1 MAKNMSK
8 SCLKAMFAVL
18 AAICLVLWGIGMS
31 GSSFAR
37 AEGES
42 PWITAYDPTHT
53 YTAKDDED
61 ILTYVQGV
69 VRNRYGELQTASGVV
84 LDKDEYALVSAS
96 AETELKIAGA
106 TDYNAIAEDL
116 LNGKT
121 GIAGIRGISGKAI
134 EFYTHYVADSAYAE
148 GTELGSLS
156 ASNQTSVKAEA
167 KKYLEG
173 FRLSE
178 KRFVSSDY
186 SFTVAETYYNDFSSV
201 LDRYRDDDTLA
212 ESVERNKKVVEATYA
227 TYHTED
233 GSVNPKYPE
242 EAVLAIDG
250 EHSKEDVLASLDRA
264 ITKSQAN
271 EITQNYVDL
280 FKTVK
285 TVMTVA
291 YEEITAAEAAGGYSV
306 GKTDDAEVQ
315 NAAYDKAFALMKSC
329 GKALEFYSGL
339 PERYHDY
346 DDNVNASEIL
356 NIYKK
361 TAKVGVDNEK
371 TLHVGDYGVVADQA
385 IAGNTAIAKNM
396 IDALDKSGK
405 TDGVCGYRV
414 VELFAESYTAE
425 GALSYNGESSVV
437 PQPKKS
443 TVVGEWGDYRFTVT
457 SIGTTRAVV
466 NDFDADARLEIR
478 EGALPSIRR
487 NLNVILGGKDLSKK
501 ISCENADALTKELAG
516 KHVDRYFTVTVYEN
530 DLVRENFEGFYR
542 VTIEFKSDDALAK
555 FKDKVNVVS
564 YSHTTIT
571 NAVAL
576 SEIEW
581 KEGEGVMSMTYTTD
595 NFSQFAL
602 VDNTKWTDWAFIALM
617 IFLAIVVVI
626 AVIAIIVSVAR
637 NWKYSVRF
645 DATKGKGS
653 KVLHV
658 KLHEKFAYPKN
669 PVRSGFVFMGWYT
682 DKKCESRFASTEL
695 VTKGN
700 VTVYAKWITEEE
712 YKILKE
718 QEAAAAAQKPAQDGD
733 RKDRLDKLAAEKLEY
748 ETKKAEEER
757 KAEEARLEALKQIE
771 ESKNNEEA
779 RLQAEREAEE
789 AKAERNAVIAERDI
803 LIEKARE
810 DERKKWL
817 EEKQEREDS
826 LRAEIEEARKVAEE
840 AKLLAGNSGRFGI
853 IDAPAERVVIDE
865 AKIRAEIEE
874 KIRAEEEAK
883 KQAEEENRKFREEES
898 ARLRAEIEKELRA
911 EEEAKKKA
919 EEEKAEMRAE
929 LEAMLKKELD
939 ERALAEEKAQDEQAS
954 VKADLEA
961 LLKKELEEKAAAEE
975 KARAEAEEEKRLR
988 LEAEAK
994 LRENEEK
1001 LRAEEEARLQAEK
1014 EEAERLAAL
1023 EAAKAAEEEKYDL
1036 DRAFD
1041 LLKAEVYSY
1050 AKANDLPFSLDAVT
1064 RVCAMKQKENE
1075 IELEVNENLS
1085 DLIAKGYNVKEGEI
1099 LSAKAIVNNEETF
1112 DAALDLIEDVMF
1124 TNGMKKIRKAVVTD
1138 ATEETRKEGFVYEI
1152 KAERVAD
1159 SVDDYYKLIRV
1170 YAKSFVLADQPEGEI
1185 AEKNLIRM
1193 FIARGKLFVYLAV
1206 ENDAMMQAD
1215 ESLAAEGL
1223 KSLLIVNNAEECRSA
1238 IEAIGEMMKE
1248 NGLVRYPTD
1257 HSVNEEGTEKGF
1269 NYVLK
1274 A

>member
-31 GSSFAR
+31 GNSFAR
-37 AEGES
+37 ADGES
-42 PWITAYDPTHT
+42 PWITAYDPSHT
-53 YTAKDDED
+53 YTAEDDED

-106 TDYNAIAEDL
+106 TDYNAIAESL

-121 GIAGIRGISGKAI
+121 GIAGIRGISEKAYG
-134 EFYTHYVADSAYAE
+134 FYTNYVADSAYAE

-156 ASNQTSVKAEA
+156 ASNQASLKGEA

-186 SFTVAETYYNDFSSV
+186 SLTVAETYYDDFASV
-201 LDRYRDDDTLA
+201 IDRYRDDDSLA
-212 ESVERNKKVVEATYA
+212 DNVERNKQVVEATYA
-227 TYHTED
+227 KYHTED

-242 EAVLAIDG
+242 ETVVAID
-250 EHSKEDVLASLDRA
+250 EELSKEDVLGSLDRA

-271 EITQNYVDL
+271 EIAQNYVDR

-285 TVMTVA
+285 SVMTEA
-291 YEEITAAEAAGGYSV
+291 YEEITAEEAAGGYTV
-306 GKTDDAEVQ
+306 RKTDDAEVQ
-315 NAAYDKAFALMKSC
+315 NAACEKAVALMKSC
-329 GKALEFYSGL
+329 GKALEFYSEL
-339 PERYHDY
+339 PEKYHDY
-346 DDNVNASEIL
+346 DDNVNASGIL

-371 TLHVGDYGVVADQA
+371 TLHVGDYGVVADKA
-385 IAGNTAIAKNM
+385 IAGNAAIAKNM

-405 TDGVCGYRV
+405 VEGLCGYRV
-414 VELFAESYTAE
+414 VELFAESYTTE
-425 GALSYNGESSVV
+425 GALSYDGESSVV

-443 TVVGEWGDYRFTVT
+443 TVVGEWGDYKFIVT
-457 SIGTTRAVV
+457 SVGTTRAAV
-466 NDFDADARLEIR
+466 NDFDADAKLEIR
-478 EGALPSIRR
+478 EGTLPSVKR
-487 NLNVILGGKDLSKK
+487 NLNVILGGKNLAKK
-501 ISCENADALTKELAG
+501 ISCENADELTKELAG
-516 KHVDRYFTVTVYEN
+516 KHVDRYFTITVYEN
-530 DLVRENFEGFYR
+530 DLVRENFEGTYR

-602 VDNTKWTDWAFIALM
+602 VDNTKWTDWAFIAFM

-626 AVIAIIVSVAR
+626 VAIAIIVSVAR
-637 NWKYSVRF
+637 NWKYTVRF

-653 KVLHV
+653 KILHV
-658 KLHEKFAYPKN
+658 KLHEKFAYPQN

-682 DKKCESRFASTEL
+682 DKNCESRFASTEL

-712 YKILKE
+712 YRILKE
-718 QEAAAAAQKPAQDGD
+718 QEAAAAAQKPAQDTD

-826 LRAEIEEARKVAEE
+826 LRAEIDEARKVAEE
-840 AKLLAGNSGRFGI
+840 AKLLAENSGRIGI

-874 KIRAEEEAK
+874 KVRAEEEAK
-883 KQAEEENRKFREEES
+883 RKAEEENRRFREEES
-898 ARLRAEIEKELRA
+898 ARLRAEIEEELRA

-919 EEEKAEMRAE
+919 EEEKAAMRAE
-929 LEAMLKKELD
+929 FEAMLKKELD
-939 ERALAEEKAQDEQAS
+939 ERALAEAKAQEEQAA

-961 LLKKELEEKAAAEE
+961 LLKKELDEKAAAEE

-1001 LRAEEEARLQAEK
+1001 LRAEEARLQAEK

-1023 EAAKAAEEEKYDL
+1023 EAARLAEEKKFDL

-1041 LLKAEVYSY
+1041 LLKAEIYSY
-1050 AKANDLPFSLDAVT
+1050 TKANDLPFSLDAVT
-1064 RVCAMKQKENE
+1064 RVCAMKQTSDE

-1085 DLIAKGYNVKEGEI
+1085 DLTAKGYVVTEGET

-1112 DAALDLIEDVMF
+1112 NAALDLIEDVMF
-1124 TNGMKKIRKAVVTD
+1124 ANGMKKTQKAVVTE
-1138 ATEETRKEGFVYEI
+1138 ATEETRKEGFVYEV

-1206 ENDAMMQAD
+1206 ENEAMMQAD

-1248 NGLVRYPTD
+1248 NGLVRFPTD

>member
-1 MAKNMSK
+1 
-8 SCLKAMFAVL
+8 
-18 AAICLVLWGIGMS
+18 
-31 GSSFAR
+31 
-37 AEGES
+37 
-42 PWITAYDPTHT
+42 
-53 YTAKDDED
+53 
-61 ILTYVQGV
+61 
-69 VRNRYGELQTASGVV
+69 
-84 LDKDEYALVSAS
+84 
-96 AETELKIAGA
+96 
-106 TDYNAIAEDL
+106 
-116 LNGKT
+116 
-121 GIAGIRGISGKAI
+121 
-134 EFYTHYVADSAYAE
+134 
-148 GTELGSLS
+148 
-156 ASNQTSVKAEA
+156 
-167 KKYLEG
+167 
-173 FRLSE
+173 
-178 KRFVSSDY
+178 
-186 SFTVAETYYNDFSSV
+186 
-201 LDRYRDDDTLA
+201 
-212 ESVERNKKVVEATYA
+212 
-227 TYHTED
+227 
-233 GSVNPKYPE
+233 
-242 EAVLAIDG
+242 
-250 EHSKEDVLASLDRA
+250 
-264 ITKSQAN
+264 
-271 EITQNYVDL
+271 
-280 FKTVK
+280 
-285 TVMTVA
+285 
-291 YEEITAAEAAGGYSV
+291 
-306 GKTDDAEVQ
+306 
-315 NAAYDKAFALMKSC
+315 
-329 GKALEFYSGL
+329 
-339 PERYHDY
+339 
-346 DDNVNASEIL
+346 
-356 NIYKK
+356 
-361 TAKVGVDNEK
+361 
-371 TLHVGDYGVVADQA
+371 
-385 IAGNTAIAKNM
+385 
-396 IDALDKSGK
+396 
-405 TDGVCGYRV
+405 
-414 VELFAESYTAE
+414 
-425 GALSYNGESSVV
+425 
-437 PQPKKS
+437 
-443 TVVGEWGDYRFTVT
+443 
-457 SIGTTRAVV
+457 
-466 NDFDADARLEIR
+466 
-478 EGALPSIRR
+478 
-487 NLNVILGGKDLSKK
+487 
-501 ISCENADALTKELAG
+501 
-516 KHVDRYFTVTVYEN
+516 
-530 DLVRENFEGFYR
+530 
-542 VTIEFKSDDALAK
+542 
-555 FKDKVNVVS
+555 
-564 YSHTTIT
+564 
-571 NAVAL
+571 
-576 SEIEW
+576 
-581 KEGEGVMSMTYTTD
+581 MTYTTD

-865 AKIRAEIEE
+865 AKIRAEIE
-874 KIRAEEEAK
+874 
-883 KQAEEENRKFREEES
+883 
-898 ARLRAEIEKELRA
+898 KELRA
-911 EEEAKKKA
+911 EEEAKKKV

-1023 EAAKAAEEEKYDL
+1023 EAAKAAEAEKYDL
-1036 DRAFD
+1036 DRSFD

-1064 RVCAMKQKENE
+1064 RVCAMKQTENE

-1085 DLIAKGYNVKEGEI
+1085 DLIAKGYNVEKGET